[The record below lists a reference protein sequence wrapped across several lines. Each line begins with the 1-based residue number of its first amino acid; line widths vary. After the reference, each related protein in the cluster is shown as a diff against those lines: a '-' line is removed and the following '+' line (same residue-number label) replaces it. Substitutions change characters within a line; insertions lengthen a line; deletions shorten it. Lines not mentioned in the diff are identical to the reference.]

1 MKKFPNIVSFGNI
14 GINNENNQQIY
25 PTSDQKYHS
34 KKLIK
39 TLALGNL
46 KEKDPNIVLT
56 YQHISQEV
64 TLILMKSLI

>member
-14 GINNENNQQIY
+14 NNENNQQIY
-25 PTSDQKYHS
+25 PISDQKYQS
-34 KKLIK
+34 KTLIK

-64 TLILMKSLI
+64 